1 MWRAPSEQQ
10 ALNPV
15 TCVVTY
21 LTSFFFGD
29 TGVSGDWFG
38 FSVALFKKKKKK
50 CTVLK
55 MHVSPLICAVWPL
68 RDWIPSNVQF
78 ENESE
83 KNGTD

>member
-38 FSVALFKKKKKK
+38 FSVALLKKKVHR
-50 CTVLK
+50 TED
-55 MHVSPLICAVWPL
+55 ARFTFDL
-68 RDWIPSNVQF
+68 RCMA
-78 ENESE
+78 
-83 KNGTD
+83 